1 MSSTANSSTS
11 IMLFIIL
18 TTIYAFVKYNTSNTL
33 QSVANNM
40 YFYIY
45 LLIVLLAEYFVNL
58 NLTTSI
64 CGSSQW
70 TTALIVTILPWGIIF
85 GILTLLLTMF
95 PGWLSPFSNTFG
107 YAIAL
112 MAGLN
117 DIFADIIEPNPK
129 GVKVKPEESIV
140 QQALAHIYSDKS
152 LLINEIT
159 VDNFDYFWDSMKGV
173 FKQSAYEND
182 TLKNNLYS
190 MVVLKNTVSMYIW
203 YILTGILITSI
214 SYNYIINSGCKASA
228 AEMQQRY
235 VQYEQELS
243 EAQTST
249 APAKRVYT
257 TTE

>member
-1 MSSTANSSTS
+1 
-11 IMLFIIL
+11 
-18 TTIYAFVKYNTSNTL
+18 
-33 QSVANNM
+33 
-40 YFYIY
+40 
-45 LLIVLLAEYFVNL
+45 
-58 NLTTSI
+58 
-64 CGSSQW
+64 
-70 TTALIVTILPWGIIF
+70 
-85 GILTLLLTMF
+85 MF

-117 DIFADIIEPNPK
+117 DTFADIIEPNPK
-129 GVKVKPEESIV
+129 GIKLKPDESIL

-182 TLKNNLYS
+182 TFKNNLYS
-190 MVVLKNTVSMYIW
+190 MVVLKNTVSMCIW

-228 AEMQQRY
+228 AEMQERH
-235 VQYEQELS
+235 VQYEQELA
-243 EAQTST
+243 EAQSST
-249 APAKRVYT
+249 TTAKRVYT

>member
-11 IMLFIIL
+11 IVLFVIV

-45 LLIVLLAEYFVNL
+45 LLTVLLVEYFVNL

-70 TTALIVTILPWGIIF
+70 TTALLVTILPWGIIF

-107 YAIAL
+107 YGIAL
-112 MAGLN
+112 MSGLS
-117 DIFADIIEPNPK
+117 DVFADIIEPNPK
-129 GVKVKPEESIV
+129 GVKVKPEESII

-159 VDNFDYFWDSMKGV
+159 VDNFDYFWESMKGV

-235 VQYEQELS
+235 EEYEQELA

-249 APAKRVYT
+249 TSEKRVYST
-257 TTE
+257 SE

>member
-11 IMLFIIL
+11 IMIFVIL
-18 TTIYAFVKYNTSNTL
+18 TIIYAFVKYYTSNTL
-33 QSVANNM
+33 QSVANNL

-45 LLIVLLAEYFVNL
+45 LLTVLLAEYFVNL
-58 NLTTSI
+58 SLTNSI

-70 TTALIVTILPWGIIF
+70 TTSLFVTILPWGLIF

-117 DIFADIIEPNPK
+117 DIFADIIEPNPT
-129 GVKVKPEESIV
+129 GVKLKPEESII

-159 VDNFDYFWDSMKGV
+159 VDNFEYFWNSMKGV
-173 FKQSAYEND
+173 FKDSVYEND
-182 TLKNNLYS
+182 TFKNNLYS
-190 MVVLKNTVSMYIW
+190 MVVLKNTVSMFIW

-235 VQYEQELS
+235 AEYEQELT

-249 APAKRVYT
+249 VPAKRVYT

>member
-1 MSSTANSSTS
+1 
-11 IMLFIIL
+11 MLFVTL
-18 TTIYAFVKYNTSNTL
+18 TTIYAFFKYNTSNTL
-33 QSVANNM
+33 QSVETNM

-45 LLIVLLAEYFVNL
+45 LLTVLLVEYFVNL

-70 TTALIVTILPWGIIF
+70 TTALFVTILPWGIIF

-107 YAIAL
+107 YAVAL

-129 GVKVKPEESIV
+129 GVKLKPDESIL

-228 AEMQQRY
+228 AEMQERY
-235 VQYEQELS
+235 VQYEQELA
-243 EAQTST
+243 EAQQQSST

>member
-1 MSSTANSSTS
+1 
-11 IMLFIIL
+11 
-18 TTIYAFVKYNTSNTL
+18 
-33 QSVANNM
+33 M

-45 LLIVLLAEYFVNL
+45 LLSVLLVEYFVNL

-70 TTALIVTILPWGIIF
+70 TTALFVTILPWGIIF

-117 DIFADIIEPNPK
+117 DTFADIIEPNPK
-129 GVKVKPEESIV
+129 GIKLKPDESIL

-173 FKQSAYEND
+173 FKQSVYEND
-182 TLKNNLYS
+182 TFKNNLYS
-190 MVVLKNTVSMYIW
+190 MVVLKNTVSMCIW

-228 AEMQQRY
+228 AEMQERH
-235 VQYEQELS
+235 VQYEQELA

-249 APAKRVYT
+249 TTAKRVYT

>member
-1 MSSTANSSTS
+1 MTTTANSSTS
-11 IMLFIIL
+11 LFVLL
-18 TTIYAFVKYNTSNTL
+18 TAIYAFVKYSTSNTL
-33 QSVANNM
+33 QSVENNM

-45 LLIVLLAEYFVNL
+45 LLSVLLVEYFVNL

-70 TTALIVTILPWGIIF
+70 TTALLVTILPWGIIF

-117 DIFADIIEPNPK
+117 DTFSDIIEPNPK
-129 GVKVKPEESIV
+129 GIKLKPDESIL

-182 TLKNNLYS
+182 TFKNNLYS
-190 MVVLKNTVSMYIW
+190 MVVLKNTVSMCIW

-228 AEMQQRY
+228 AEMQERH
-235 VQYEQELS
+235 VQYEQELA
-243 EAQTST
+243 EAQSST
-249 APAKRVYT
+249 TTAKRVYT